1 MKSLNTLDAV
11 IKRFQSQ
18 TPMRAT
24 SLVITIYGDAI
35 EPHGGTVWL
44 GSLIKLL
51 EPIGINERLMR
62 TTIFRLTQDGW
73 LMSDKVG
80 RRSYYSLTDPGR
92 RKFKKAFRRVY
103 SSKSAAWD
111 GSWSLILTQQLSPE
125 QRKQLL
131 DELEWQGF
139 GVLSP
144 GLLGSPRANSA
155 EVNSALSLLELSDK
169 VVLFETSAK
178 EELLTGKPIRMLVR
192 DSWGLP
198 ELGARYQDFIDLFR
212 PMWQEL
218 NDNKERDQ
226 QACFLARILLIHE
239 YRKLVLRD
247 PLLPEELLPGDW
259 EGRAAR
265 QLCRNIYR
273 SLTPHAEQWIAEQL
287 ETAEGPLPAASASF
301 YQRFDGLKPQTP
313 RLMTT

>member
-1 MKSLNTLDAV
+1 
-11 IKRFQSQ
+11 

-111 GSWSLILTQQLSPE
+111 GSWSL
-125 QRKQLL
+125 
-131 DELEWQGF
+131 
-139 GVLSP
+139 
-144 GLLGSPRANSA
+144 
-155 EVNSALSLLELSDK
+155 
-169 VVLFETSAK
+169 
-178 EELLTGKPIRMLVR
+178 
-192 DSWGLP
+192 
-198 ELGARYQDFIDLFR
+198 
-212 PMWQEL
+212 
-218 NDNKERDQ
+218 
-226 QACFLARILLIHE
+226 
-239 YRKLVLRD
+239 
-247 PLLPEELLPGDW
+247 
-259 EGRAAR
+259 
-265 QLCRNIYR
+265 
-273 SLTPHAEQWIAEQL
+273 
-287 ETAEGPLPAASASF
+287 
-301 YQRFDGLKPQTP
+301 
-313 RLMTT
+313 